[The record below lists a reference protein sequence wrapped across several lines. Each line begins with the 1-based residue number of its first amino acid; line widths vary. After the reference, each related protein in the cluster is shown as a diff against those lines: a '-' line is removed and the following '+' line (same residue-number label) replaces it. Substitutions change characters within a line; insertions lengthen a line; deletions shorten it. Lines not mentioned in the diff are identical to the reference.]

1 MEGLGSV
8 STQPLQHPELI
19 WTQQIRESYQDYLLP
34 EWVHV
39 YSTFHSEISPPDH
52 LLKWSSGTPS
62 SAFRSSSDSH
72 FSPKFCSSSVYE
84 FSLMKCIEVSSP
96 KANKKDVEIISSKVV
111 KLFFDNFDLRR
122 SNYFTHFFFHFSNPY
137 AQSHQSENI
146 PPQGAIKRPSHVHT
160 NVLCRLLLWFQRE
173 PRKTFAE
180 WVNFLPDMWI
190 FKIQK
195 ENPWK
200 NGSNTQT
207 QAKDV
212 KYSKENDQ

>member
-1 MEGLGSV
+1 MERLGSI

-19 WTQQIRESYQDYLLP
+19 RTQQIKESYQDYLLP

-39 YSTFHSEISPPDH
+39 YSTFHSEISPPNR

-62 SAFRSSSDSH
+62 SAFRSSSGSH
-72 FSPKFCSSSVYE
+72 FSPKFCSSSVHE

-122 SNYFTHFFFHFSNPY
+122 SSYFTHFFFIFQTHML
-137 AQSHQSENI
+137 SHTNQKISHH
-146 PPQGAIKRPSHVHT
+146 QGAIKRPSHVHP
-160 NVLCRLLLWFQRE
+160 NVLCRLLVWFQRE
-173 PRKTFAE
+173 PRKTFGE
-180 WVNFLPDMWI
+180 WVNFLPDMLI

-195 ENPWK
+195 ENPWEK
-200 NGSNTQT
+200 GSNTQT